1 MFQHIHMDATISGE
15 VPELAHSIEKVDLSY
30 TSCTS
35 LVIFCLIDED
45 VFPNLVSIGLEAI
58 KMSKKDVTEIPLRR
72 PTVMELPSPCPFLY
86 GMPDMSE
93 DDFSDVAD
101 FGPDLT
107 DHMVMVSLIGVDQSL
122 CFGMADKTAFL
133 KATKCQMAQPYNLHC
148 TAG

>member
-1 MFQHIHMDATISGE
+1 MFQHIHMEATVSGE
-15 VPELAHSIEKVDLSY
+15 VPGLAHSIEKVDLSY
-30 TSCTS
+30 TPCTS

-58 KMSKKDVTEIPLRR
+58 KMYKKDVTEIPLRR
-72 PTVMELPSPCPFLY
+72 PTVMELPSPCPYLY

-107 DHMVMVSLIGVDQSL
+107 DQMVMVSLIGVEQ
-122 CFGMADKTAFL
+122 
-133 KATKCQMAQPYNLHC
+133 
-148 TAG
+148 

>member
-1 MFQHIHMDATISGE
+1 MVDHLQSRVTPWRQYAIHVKVRGTLSKMD
-15 VPELAHSIEKVDLSY
+15 VSY

-58 KMSKKDVTEIPLRR
+58 KMSETDVTELPLRR
-72 PTVMELPSPCPFLY
+72 PTVMELPSPCPYLY
-86 GMPDMSE
+86 GMPDVSE

-107 DHMVMVSLIGVDQSL
+107 DHMVMVSLIGVDQ
-122 CFGMADKTAFL
+122 
-133 KATKCQMAQPYNLHC
+133 
-148 TAG
+148 